1 MKKIHRLI
9 GGAGTG
15 KTTRNMQ
22 SIADIVESGIDPMEI
37 LFSSFTRV
45 ARETAA
51 KRAQDITGY
60 QSQQL
65 IRDGWFK
72 TLQSVCYK
80 CLGVHG
86 GAMLTD
92 NKSSRDWFSELFDVD
107 FSKQK
112 LETEDG
118 GLIIEDGMKDNAI
131 AAVIQEWT
139 TARMMLITAD
149 DESRWPVKAMP
160 RDKAMQV
167 IARYEQQKIFDDK
180 LDFADLALK
189 FVGIKHDIHSLVE
202 YEPECSVPHVAACIF
217 DEYQDTSELLHRV
230 ALRIVESPTIENVV
244 ISGDPYQS
252 IFNFCG
258 SSNQW
263 LMNGFNYTSSEIM
276 PQSYRCSKNILE
288 LGESAIRSCSDY
300 FDRGIRPKPGD
311 DGDVC
316 KYVAKPNKPEWFPGA
331 SEDWLVVARTNF
343 ALSRATKW
351 LSENNIPWVA
361 ADEGGPGY
369 VGPRK
374 RRVGETLWRIRQGLP
389 IAGNEWG
396 YAIEDIPAIF
406 NGQQLLKRG
415 VKIAAKSVD
424 WHCPQVLNPSDLITN
439 GATDAF
445 MDVVQNSDWAAFD
458 PAFRK
463 FRNVADE
470 YGVELAVKPTIRAS
484 TIHGA
489 KGDEAS
495 NVLLCTSKSNIVK
508 NGMTDEECR
517 VLYVGATRA
526 KDALV
531 LFKFAGDKPGYFDH

>member
-1 MKKIHRLI
+1 MKQIHRLI

-15 KTTRNMQ
+15 KTTRNME
-22 SIADIVESGIDPMEI
+22 SIADIVQSGIDPMEI

-51 KRAQDITGY
+51 KRAQDVTGY
-60 QSQQL
+60 ESNQL

-72 TLQSVCYK
+72 TLQAVCYK

-86 GAMLTD
+86 GSMLTD
-92 NKSSRDWFSELFDVD
+92 NKSSRQWFSELFDVD
-107 FSKQK
+107 FSEQRM
-112 LETEDG
+112 ETEDG
-118 GLIIEDGMKDNAI
+118 GLVIEDGMKDNNI
-131 AAVIQEWT
+131 AAVIREWT

-149 DESRWPVKAMP
+149 DESRWPVKSMP
-160 RDKAMQV
+160 RDKAMSV
-167 IARYEQQKIFDDK
+167 IARYEQQKDRDGK
-180 LDFADLALK
+180 LDFADLAMK
-189 FVGIKHDIHSLVE
+189 FVGIRHEIHSLVE
-202 YEPECSVPHVAACIF
+202 YEPECGTPHVAACIF

-230 ALRIVESPTIENVV
+230 ALRIVEAPFIEKV
-244 ISGDPYQS
+244 IVSGDPYQT
-252 IFNFCG
+252 IFSFSG
-258 SSNQW
+258 ASNQW
-263 LMNGFNYTSSEIM
+263 FMNGFNYTSSEIM
-276 PQSYRCSKNILE
+276 PQSYRCSKKILE
-288 LGESAIRSCSDY
+288 LGESSIRGCSDY
-300 FDRGIRPKPGD
+300 FDRGIKPKPGD

-316 KYVAKPNKPEWFPGA
+316 RYIAKPSKPEWFPGA

-351 LSENNIPWVA
+351 LTENNIPWIA
-361 ADEGGPGY
+361 ADDSGPGY
-369 VGPRK
+369 IGPRK
-374 RRVGETLWRIRQGLP
+374 RRVGETLWRIKQGLP

-396 YAIEDIPAIF
+396 YAIEDIPSSY
-406 NGQQLLKRG
+406 NGQALLKRG

-424 WHCPQVLNPSDLITN
+424 WQCPSVLDTKDLLVN

-445 MDVVQNSDWAAFD
+445 IDIVRNSDWSVFD

-463 FRNVADE
+463 FGKVADK
-470 YGVELAVKPTIRAS
+470 YGVDLAVKPAIRAS
-484 TIHGA
+484 TIHGS

-526 KDALV
+526 KDTLV

>member
-72 TLQSVCYK
+72 TLQAVCYK
-80 CLGVHG
+80 CLGVHS
-86 GAMLTD
+86 GALLTD
-92 NKSSRDWFSELFDVD
+92 GKSSRDWFSELFNVD

-118 GLIIEDGMKDNAI
+118 GVIIEDGMKDNAI

-167 IARYEQQKIFDDK
+167 IARYEQQKHFDDK

-217 DEYQDTSELLHRV
+217 DEYQDTPELLHRV
-230 ALRIVESPTIENVV
+230 ALRVVESPTVEKV
-244 ISGDPYQS
+244 IVSGDPFQS
-252 IFNFCG
+252 VFSFIG
-258 SSNQW
+258 SDNKW
-263 LMNGFNYTSSEIM
+263 LMQGFNYTSDEIM
-276 PQSYRCSKNILE
+276 QQSHRCSKNILE
-288 LGESAIRSCSDY
+288 LGESAIRGCNDY
-300 FDRGIRPKPGD
+300 FDRGIKPKPGD

-396 YAIEDIPAIF
+396 YAIEDIPATF

-424 WHCPQVLNPSDLITN
+424 WHCPQVLNPNDLLTN

-495 NVLLCTSKSNIVK
+495 NVMLCTSKSNIVK